1 MNENAAR
8 VAWAGAGVRLPRRL
22 VTPTTVRL
30 AVVRALA
37 DPSITARAGELA
49 AWAGQ
54 HDGAQRAAE
63 LVETF
68 AADLS
73 IRS

>member
-8 VAWAGAGVRLPRRL
+8 VAWAGAGVRIPRRL
-22 VTPTTVRL
+22 VCARTVRL

-37 DPSITARAGELA
+37 DPSITARARELA
-49 AWAGQ
+49 VWTAA

-63 LVETF
+63 LVEAF
-68 AADLS
+68 AAEPS
-73 IRS
+73 VRR

>member
-1 MNENAAR
+1 VSAR
-8 VAWAGAGVRLPRRL
+8 
-22 VTPTTVRL
+22 TVRL

-49 AWAGQ
+49 AWAGE

-63 LVETF
+63 LIEAF

-73 IRS
+73 IQS